1 MNIVERGRQF
11 LQSLRDLATR
21 SAWEWRR
28 CPTCGETLTQRWG
41 SDRRQ
46 PWFLDGRQVGVV
58 PRHWCIRCRKTYSE
72 HSAVLVRGGWYS
84 REVRRCAI
92 DHWHH
97 LGSSVRAIAEDLR
110 SRLGQQERWL
120 LWRPLDPV
128 PAAAATCHL
137 SASSVQRW
145 LDAAGRQAQATV
157 SDQLGAVPSSG
168 QLATDG
174 LWARLRG
181 ETRRVVLLLADGVTG
196 VIWPPVVVAGEEAA
210 EQWQQVFA
218 RARDAG
224 LIREQVRGVTS
235 DGAKGLA
242 RYLATTLTGVSHPR
256 CVFHLWR
263 GLAGALTARVNAA
276 AAGLA
281 AAVAKQAR
289 RDARRELVGLI
300 RAVFDAPTHR
310 QAQDAFARLAA
321 HRWGKGLARII
332 DEHLDAALVHL
343 LDYNQG
349 LVRTTP
355 EWLWRDFRR
364 RVSHGRNHGTDVR
377 LERAALLFAIY
388 HNFGPTQEMGRP
400 LRSTLPP
407 PIPEDRNARWGC
419 YNANLDV
426 SSTLRLWTQRIDTT
440 RNRCV
445 NRIGSVTSERWLK
458 NKIRHRPR
466 QYLSANSPLRATTST
481 G

>member
-28 CPTCGETLTQRWG
+28 CPTCGDTQTQRWG
-41 SDRRQ
+41 TYRRE
-46 PWFLDGRQVGVV
+46 PWFLDGRKVVLV
-58 PRHWCIRCRKTYSE
+58 PRHWCTRCRKTYSE
-72 HSAVLVRGGWYS
+72 QSALLVRGGWYS
-84 REVRRCAI
+84 REVRRCGI
-92 DHWHH
+92 DHWQH
-97 LGSSVRAIAEDLR
+97 LGTSVRAIAEDLR
-110 SRLGQQERWL
+110 SLLGHQERWL

-128 PAAAATCHL
+128 PTAAATCHL

-157 SDQLGAVPSSG
+157 PDQLRDVPSSG

-181 ETRRVVLLLADGVTG
+181 ETRRVVLLVADGVTG
-196 VIWPPVVVAGEEAA
+196 VIWPPVVVAGEAAA

-218 RARDAG
+218 RAQQAG
-224 LIREQVRGVTS
+224 LILALIRGVTS

-242 RYLATTLTGVSHPR
+242 SYLATTLTWVSHQR

-263 GLAGALTARVNAA
+263 TLTSELTARVNE
-276 AAGLA
+276 
-281 AAVAKQAR
+281 AAVGLVGEMAKHARRQAR
-289 RDARRELVGLI
+289 GELVGLI
-300 RAVFDAPTHR
+300 RAVFDAPTHLD
-310 QAQDAFARLAA
+310 AQRAFARLAA
-321 HRWGKGLARII
+321 HRWGKGLAHLI
-332 DEHLDAALVHL
+332 DEHLDEALVHL

-349 LVRTTP
+349 LGRTTP

-388 HNFGPTQEMGRP
+388 HNFEPAQERSEHTRHYRHPGLCP
-400 LRSTLPP
+400 LAVAGVPP
-407 PIPEDRNARWGC
+407 NAIS
-419 YNANLDV
+419 YLDA
-426 SSTLRLWTQRIDTT
+426 L
-440 RNRCV
+440 
-445 NRIGSVTSERWLK
+445 SV
-458 NKIRHRPR
+458 
-466 QYLSANSPLRATTST
+466 
-481 G
+481 

>member
-28 CPTCGETLTQRWG
+28 CPTCGDTLTQRWG
-41 SDRRQ
+41 TYRRE
-46 PWFLDGRQVGVV
+46 PWFLDGRTVVVV
-58 PRHWCIRCRKTYSE
+58 PRHWCTRCRKTYSE
-72 HSAVLVRGGWYS
+72 QSALLVRGGWYS
-84 REVRRCAI
+84 REVRRCGI
-92 DHWHH
+92 DHWQH
-97 LGSSVRAIAEDLR
+97 LGTSVRAIAEDLR
-110 SRLGQQERWL
+110 SLLGHQERWL

-157 SDQLGAVPSSG
+157 PDQLRDVPSSG

-181 ETRRVVLLLADGVTG
+181 ETRRVVLLVADGVTG
-196 VIWPPVVVAGEEAA
+196 VIWPPVVVAGEAAA

-218 RARDAG
+218 RAQLAG
-224 LIREQVRGVTS
+224 LILELIRGVTS

-242 RYLATTLTGVSHPR
+242 SYLATTLTWVSHQR

-263 GLAGALTARVNAA
+263 TLTSELSARVNE
-276 AAGLA
+276 
-281 AAVAKQAR
+281 AAVGLVGEVAKHAR
-289 RDARRELVGLI
+289 REARRELVGLI
-300 RAVFDAPTHR
+300 RAVFDAPTHLD
-310 QAQDAFARLAA
+310 AQRAFTRLSAQ
-321 HRWGKGLARII
+321 RWGKGLAHLI
-332 DEHLDAALVHL
+332 DEHLDEALVHL

-364 RVSHGRNHGTDVR
+364 RVSHGRNHGTDAR
-377 LERAALLFAIY
+377 LERAALVFAIY
-388 HNFGPTQEMGRP
+388 HNFEPAQERREHTRHYRHPGLCP
-400 LRSTLPP
+400 LAVAGVPP
-407 PIPEDRNARWGC
+407 NAIS
-419 YNANLDV
+419 YLDA
-426 SSTLRLWTQRIDTT
+426 L
-440 RNRCV
+440 
-445 NRIGSVTSERWLK
+445 SV
-458 NKIRHRPR
+458 
-466 QYLSANSPLRATTST
+466 
-481 G
+481 